1 MGDGLLLV
9 VELALTLIA
18 ARYVATALARR
29 VVTLTARYVAV
40 RITVRRVPVRRTARV
55 RAGEAGALGVV
66 LIGLLGAA
74 PLLTRVLRLDL
85 GGGLAL
91 YGAVAVLMLLALMV
105 ALVRRAA

>member
-1 MGDGLLLV
+1 MGDGPLLV
-9 VELALTLIA
+9 VELALTLVA

>member
-1 MGDGLLLV
+1 MGDGPLLV
-9 VELALTLIA
+9 VELALTLVA

-55 RAGEAGALGVV
+55 RAGEAGALGIV
-66 LIGLLGAA
+66 LVGLVGAA

-91 YGAVAVLMLLALMV
+91 YGAVALLMLLALVV
-105 ALVRRAA
+105 ALARRAA

>member
-1 MGDGLLLV
+1 MGDGPLLV
-9 VELALTLIA
+9 VELALTLVA

-40 RITVRRVPVRRTARV
+40 RITVRPVLVRRTARV
-55 RAGEAGALGVV
+55 GAGEAGSLGVILV
-66 LIGLLGAA
+66 GLVGAA

-91 YGAVAVLMLLALMV
+91 YGAVAVLMLLALVV
-105 ALVRRAA
+105 ALIRRAA